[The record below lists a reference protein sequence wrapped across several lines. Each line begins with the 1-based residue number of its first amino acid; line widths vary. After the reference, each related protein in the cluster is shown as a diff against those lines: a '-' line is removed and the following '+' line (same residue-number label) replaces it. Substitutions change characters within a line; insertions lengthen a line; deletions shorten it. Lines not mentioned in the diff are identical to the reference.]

1 MKELIFSLQKRKL
14 HSYALKVDFAKAF
27 DSIVWDFLFDIL
39 FAWGFGPIEPSRLK
53 KHPLN

>member
-27 DSIVWDFLFDIL
+27 DSLD
-39 FAWGFGPIEPSRLK
+39 
-53 KHPLN
+53 